1 MTVDDPIRTRLLKLV
16 QKNKTNLKSASI
28 AVGRNAAYLHQF
40 VYRGTPRVLP
50 EDTREALAKFLGVPD
65 SQLRHPEVP
74 LRKPRGSGSQEVSDD
89 DTGAP
94 SPRRKR
100 ASGFSAI
107 PEVNVRASAG
117 PGSNHDELVETEDV
131 WLFSDN
137 VIRHEFRA
145 RAENL
150 IILTISGD
158 SMEPLLSS
166 GDRILID
173 KSKTVPVPP
182 GIFVVWDGGGLV
194 AKRIEH
200 VPKSKPATLRLRS
213 INPDYQDYERR
224 EEDVRIIGRV
234 VWATRRF

>member
-16 QKNKTNLKSASI
+16 RKNKTDLKNASI

-65 SQLRHPEVP
+65 SQLRHAEVP
-74 LRKPRGSGSQEVSDD
+74 PRKPRGSGSQEVSDD